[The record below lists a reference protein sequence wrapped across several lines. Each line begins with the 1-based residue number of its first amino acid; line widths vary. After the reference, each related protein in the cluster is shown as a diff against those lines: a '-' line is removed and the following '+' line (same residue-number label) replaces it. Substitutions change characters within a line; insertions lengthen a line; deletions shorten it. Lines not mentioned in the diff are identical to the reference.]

1 MLKMILS
8 EPVYE
13 GYTNYKKERLFSK
26 DIILKDPSTLKE
38 IQRVKVTYIRQLE
51 REAIMMKLKQNALDH
66 LVEFSY
72 GSFYWHVT
80 SEEIGNLN
88 KPVYDYFCMSEAN
101 WLELEDTT
109 IKAIQCLYNYLSNL
123 ETIYHL
129 KPIFTSLTS
138 IEEEMSKHAANIEN
152 GDIIS
157 TFLNFPEEW
166 RELLFYHI
174 SNACILRADS
184 GVSKINLENFLGS
197 ISRNLSDISGII
209 LVGPTG
215 SGKSVS
221 IKNLVD
227 KENIFLPDISNLNS
241 DCRTEFKFSLSESP
255 FVALDET
262 EYFSTG
268 SIQKFQESAINALR
282 IPIFSAQNKFGDE
295 PKVFKVLGG
304 NESLEVIN
312 IEHVLP
318 LFSSSKQLG
327 FPWH

>member
-1 MLKMILS
+1 MILS

-13 GYTNYKKERLFSK
+13 GYTNYKKDRLLSK

-72 GSFYWHVT
+72 SSFYWHVT

-88 KPVYDYFCMSEAN
+88 KSVYDYFCMNEAN

-123 ETIYHL
+123 QTVYHL
-129 KPIFTSLTS
+129 KSIFASLAS
-138 IEEEMSKHAANIEN
+138 IEEAMTEHVVNIEN
-152 GDIIS
+152 GDVIS
-157 TFLNFPEEW
+157 TFLNFPKEC
-166 RELLFYHI
+166 RELLFYHV
-174 SNACILRADS
+174 SNADILRAGS
-184 GVSKINLENFLGS
+184 GVNKINLENFLGF

-209 LVGPTG
+209 LTGPTG
-215 SGKSVS
+215 SGKSLS
-221 IKNLVD
+221 LKNLVD
-227 KENIFLPDISNLNS
+227 KENIFLPENYNLNP

-262 EYFSTG
+262 EYFSTDA
-268 SIQKFQESAINALR
+268 IQKFQESAINALR
-282 IPIFSAQNKFGDE
+282 IPIFSAQNNLGVE
-295 PKVFKVLGG
+295 PKIFKVLGG
-304 NESLEVIN
+304 HESLEVIN
-312 IEHVLP
+312 VKHVLP
-318 LFSSSKQLG
+318 LFSLSSRLG
-327 FPWH
+327 LPFA